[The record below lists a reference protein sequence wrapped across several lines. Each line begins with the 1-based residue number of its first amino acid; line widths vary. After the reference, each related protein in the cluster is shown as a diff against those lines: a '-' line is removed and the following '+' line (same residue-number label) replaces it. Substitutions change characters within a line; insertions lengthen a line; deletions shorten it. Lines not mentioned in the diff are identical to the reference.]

1 MTTTWQIFRVLPIIH
16 LSGQQKK
23 NFKVIFLSF
32 THWWVKVFYLCR
44 AV

>member
-1 MTTTWQIFRVLPIIH
+1 MTTTFQSPTYHTFVWTT
-16 LSGQQKK
+16 KK